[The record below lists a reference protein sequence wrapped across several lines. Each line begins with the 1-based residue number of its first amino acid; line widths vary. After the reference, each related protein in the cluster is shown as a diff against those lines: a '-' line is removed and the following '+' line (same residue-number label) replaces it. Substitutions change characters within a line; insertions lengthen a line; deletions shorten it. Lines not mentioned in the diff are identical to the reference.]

1 MTLLKPSQP
10 GPPAAVPIAA
20 VAAATPQTGSQLGR
34 FILGGLA
41 FAAPH
46 GVGLAIFTLPPIIV
60 SLVISLFDWP
70 VFGDAVPRLR
80 QLLHAFSDP
89 VFRRVVL
96 NTGCSWCC
104 TSR

>member
-34 FILGGLA
+34 RTPWGPA

-46 GVGLAIFTLPPIIV
+46 GVGLAIFTLLPIIV
-60 SLVISLFDWP
+60 SLVISLFNWP
-70 VFGDAVPRLR
+70 
-80 QLLHAFSDP
+80 LLGSPTFLGLD
-89 VFRRVVL
+89 
-96 NTGCSWCC
+96 NY
-104 TSR
+104 